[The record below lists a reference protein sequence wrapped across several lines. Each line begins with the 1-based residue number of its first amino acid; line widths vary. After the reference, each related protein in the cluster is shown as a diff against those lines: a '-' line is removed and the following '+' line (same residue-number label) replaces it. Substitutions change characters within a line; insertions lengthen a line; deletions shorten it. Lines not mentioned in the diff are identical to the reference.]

1 MISGEGQTIFFN
13 KKNLF
18 KDSLSFKNLNNN
30 IDDIL
35 ESNNSKL
42 IGIRD
47 LFFYDDKILI
57 SMMIENKKGI
67 TINLYIADLNYE
79 KN

>member
-1 MISGEGQTIFFN
+1 MISGEGKTIFFN
-13 KKNLF
+13 KKIYSNNLF
-18 KDSLSFKNLNNN
+18 FQNLNNN

-35 ESNNSKL
+35 ESNNLKL

-67 TINLYIADLNYE
+67 TINLYSRFKL
-79 KN
+79 